1 MIPSRG
7 KTTAPAATAPSRPEL
22 SRDPAADVR
31 QNSRVER
38 ALVRRACGYKV
49 ALRKTFK
56 VKRVE
61 YDPDTGKKVAEVETL
76 VPGTDEVHVPAD
88 LRASAYW
95 LNNRDPQHWKED
107 PAAEARAADDLPE
120 EDVISTSGGVVEI
133 AAVAPP
139 DAFPEDG
146 REG

>member
-1 MIPSRG
+1 MTPPNG
-7 KTTAPAATAPSRPEL
+7 KTTGISLPPSPDF
-22 SRDPAADVR
+22 SRDPAADTR
-31 QNSRVER
+31 RNRRVEN

-49 ALRKTFK
+49 SLKKTFK

-95 LNNRDPQHWKED
+95 LNNRDPLHWMED
-107 PAAEARAADDLPE
+107 PSGEVASAADRVAE
-120 EDVISTSGGVVEI
+120 EEEAGMAGGVVEI

-139 DAFPEDG
+139 DTAPDG
-146 REG
+146 EGT